1 VIGAVRSGVGI
12 RLATPADSPAL
23 CELFSSITMKTDL
36 ELSIRRNPDFFALY
50 RMQTDDFECWVGGE
64 DGAIQGLGTIM
75 ARDGY
80 LNGKAARIGYLGDLR
95 VLPRLQG
102 RRLIG
107 RFYGPILQE
116 FSKTRGCSV
125 YLTTIIASNTPAV
138 RALTG
143 EGGRKL
149 GVPPYRLLRAFDIRA
164 VHLAFP
170 RRRRRT
176 GYQVRRATSSDI
188 PTLAHFLD
196 EDARR
201 RPCGEVFSEA
211 GLRRRLQAWPGLAI
225 ENFYLAFDHKG
236 RLCGCCALWDAASV
250 KRTLVMSYQGSMR
263 WVKRG
268 YNVAA
273 TLLDAPRLPSAGG
286 MLHYAYLT
294 HQAVP
299 SEDPEVWRALLDAV
313 CFDYRKSGYHF
324 VSVCAFID
332 DPLEPAYRGFLT
344 TNLRAHLYAV
354 TPPGAELPVSALGG
368 GRPGFEMALV

>member
-1 VIGAVRSGVGI
+1 VIGAVQSDVGI

-23 CELFSSITMKTDL
+23 CELFASITMKTDL
-36 ELSIRRNPDFFALY
+36 ELSIRRDPDFFALY

-64 DGAIQGLGTIM
+64 NGAIEGLGTIM

-80 LNGKAARIGYLGDLR
+80 LNGKPARIGYLGDLR

-107 RFYGPILQE
+107 RFYGPILEE
-116 FSKTRGCSV
+116 FSQAHGCTV
-125 YLTTIIASNTPAV
+125 YLTTIIASNTPAI

-149 GVPPYRLLRAFDIRA
+149 GVPPYRLLHAFDIRA

-176 GYQVRRATSSDI
+176 AYQVRRASSSDI
-188 PTLAHFLD
+188 PKLAHFLD
-196 EDARR
+196 DDARR

-211 GLRRRLQAWPGLAI
+211 GLRRRLRAWPGLAI
-225 ENFYLAFDHKG
+225 ENFYVAFDQSG
-236 RLCGCCALWDAASV
+236 RLSGCCALWDTAPL
-250 KRTLVMSYQGSMR
+250 KRTVVNSYRGSMR
-263 WVKRG
+263 WVRRG
-268 YNVAA
+268 YNAAA
-273 TLLDAPRLPSAGG
+273 TLLRAPRLPSAGG
-286 MLHYAYLT
+286 MLRYAYLT

-299 SEDPEVWRALLDAV
+299 SNDPEVWRALLDAV
-313 CFDYRKSGYHF
+313 SSDYRRSGYHF
-324 VSVCAFID
+324 LSVCAFVD
-332 DPLEPAYRGFLT
+332 DPLEPAYRGFVT
-344 TNLRAHLYAV
+344 TNLRAHLYTV
-354 TPPGAELPVSALGG
+354 TAPGAELPMNALI